1 MAVALKLDIPPP
13 DADAGIDLPDLVPG
27 TLKAWRTK
35 QGTPLGVTAR
45 LASGQWI
52 AMTPDDEITVYDE
65 IHDASLHL
73 TLAYMR
79 RPR

>member
-1 MAVALKLDIPPP
+1 MAAALKLDIPPP
-13 DADAGIDLPDLVPG
+13 PDEVADIPDLVVG

-35 QGTPLGVTAR
+35 DNIPIGVTGR
-45 LASGQWI
+45 LASGEWV
-52 AMTPDDEITVYDE
+52 AMTPDGDLTVHEEIY
-65 IHDASLHL
+65 DASLTL

>member
-1 MAVALKLDIPPP
+1 MAAALKLDIPPP
-13 DADAGIDLPDLVPG
+13 DAGTDIDIPDIVPD

-35 QGTPLGVTAR
+35 EGVPIGVTAR

-52 AMTPDDEITVYDE
+52 AMTPDDEITVYEE

-79 RPR
+79 CPR